1 MDNRLKLTEETLN
14 QIIDQE
20 ARKLVGTCLKRIEI
34 PIDIKI
40 KEGKEIILNK
50 EKYQPHAIP
59 EINIKRFK
67 IPKSI
72 KVFNVPLR
80 TNLANWKR
88 VKIFSLNKE
97 IIKRNKIPKI
107 GRLMGN
113 VFIIKER

>member
-50 EKYQPHAIP
+50 E
-59 EINIKRFK
+59 ELE
-67 IPKSI
+67 
-72 KVFNVPLR
+72 NVKAQLKNLIYESLR
-80 TNLANWKR
+80 TIR
-88 VKIFSLNKE
+88 DTVRTVGKE
-97 IIKRNKIPKI
+97 AIQ
-107 GRLMGN
+107 LTN
-113 VFIIKER
+113 VRKE